1 MELVLRSVATLNS
14 GDMRV
19 TFNLKD
25 DRRTDGDSDVL
36 SGNND
41 TYTRYDNNIISWWTG
56 GNKEMALDNSGD
68 LFVDN
73 DVIAMA
79 TSLPSDERLKENIQV
94 VEGALDKVCALR
106 GVTFDWKKDG
116 KSSAGLI
123 AQELEP
129 VLPSAVKERSRL
141 DSEEEMKT
149 VDYNQLTALFIESIK
164 ELKAENEELRAMVE
178 ELKG

>member
-1 MELVLRSVATLNS
+1 MELGIALSGTLNS

-164 ELKAENEELRAMVE
+164 ET
-178 ELKG
+178 